1 MNASAVKIDDPAL
14 RPRESGV
21 TVPASPPAPD
31 REVLLDVRGLRTE
44 FATPRGTVAAVR
56 DVDLVVHRRERLAIV
71 GESGSG
77 KSAMAMSI
85 VGLLQ
90 PPGRVVA
97 GEVLL
102 GGRNLRG
109 LSDRELSQ
117 VRGRRISLVFQ
128 DAMSAL
134 DPIRSI
140 GSQMVEA
147 IRTHQDIGKRA
158 AEALA
163 VDLLGE
169 VGVSN
174 ARGRLSDYPHQYSG
188 GMRQRVL
195 IAMALA
201 NSPELV
207 IADEPTTALDVTTQ
221 AQVLELLDRLVTDR
235 GAALMLITHNLGIVA
250 GYCDTV
256 KVMYFGAFVEESP
269 SADLFR
275 SPAHPYS
282 RELSKCVLRTDQ
294 RERGRLATIPGS
306 LPDPTKPVVGC
317 SFEPRCPVGR
327 GNPRCQGTEPVLLPF
342 GPAGDHHLSSC
353 HFSGKTTAE
362 VDS

>member
-1 MNASAVKIDDPAL
+1 MAQTPATAATTPPTDALLQVK
-14 RPRESGV
+14 
-21 TVPASPPAPD
+21 
-31 REVLLDVRGLRTE
+31 GLRTE
-44 FATPRGTVAAVR
+44 FATPRGKVAAVR
-56 DVDLVVHRRERLAIV
+56 DVSFTVHRRERLAIV

-90 PPGRVVA
+90 PPGRVTE

-102 GGRNLRG
+102 DGQDLRG
-109 LSDRELSQ
+109 LPDSAMSH

-128 DAMSAL
+128 DPMSAL

-140 GSQMVEA
+140 GSQMVEG
-147 IRTHQDIGKRA
+147 IRAHQDITRKA
-158 AEALA
+158 ARKLA
-163 VDLLGE
+163 ADLLGE
-169 VGVSN
+169 VGVVN
-174 ARGRLSDYPHQYSG
+174 AADRLADYPHQYSG

-250 GYCDTV
+250 GYCDSV
-256 KVMYFGAFVEESP
+256 KVMYAGQLVEESR
-269 SADLFR
+269 SRDLF
-275 SPAHPYS
+275 SAAAHPYS
-282 RELSKCVLRTDQ
+282 RELIKCVLRTDQ
-294 RERGRLATIPGS
+294 VPQGRLSTIPGA
-306 LPDPTKPVVGC
+306 LPDPTLPITGC
-317 SFEPRCPVGR
+317 SFEPRCPAGR
-327 GNPRCQGTEPVLLPF
+327 GKPDCRSREPVLVSLGAP
-342 GPAGDHHLSSC
+342 GAERATKC
-353 HFSGKTTAE
+353 HFPGTEELEDTE
-362 VDS
+362 